1 MCKSERLEEAESAF
15 KVAENHFNW
24 AEPDYIDKAIKE
36 YNNALENLNS
46 VRAELNMPPMEV

>member
-36 YNNALENLNS
+36 YNDALENLNS